1 MFGVLIFLHLSFRRL
16 CLLFYTSEMAFVE
29 VCVCACVCVSACVC
43 PCNLG
48 SQTLRDIT
56 VQDKDEKSARL
67 CVCVS
72 VHVV

>member
-1 MFGVLIFLHLSFRRL
+1 
-16 CLLFYTSEMAFVE
+16 MAFVE

-48 SQTLRDIT
+48 SQTLRDIK

-72 VHVV
+72 T

>member
-1 MFGVLIFLHLSFRRL
+1 MKRAR
-16 CLLFYTSEMAFVE
+16 
-29 VCVCACVCVSACVC
+29 ACVCVC
-43 PCNLG
+43 PRNLG